1 MKKIGLFLCMLAA
14 LMAISCNKEQTDI
27 RTKHER
33 AVVILPKGSA
43 EVVFDLKAVTAI
55 GYLYQVPPFEYHMEF
70 YFYESF
76 SEDGATR
83 RRRAEVHLSQPLP
96 EEGLT
101 LDIMDYDNLPQYIY
115 EVDIWGLDESLGL
128 GRNLRIPMERGEYKG
143 GNDLI
148 ETVIINSFK
157 TSTIA
162 EDKVQRDD
170 CNYNI
175 YIKAKSGTI
184 ISIRF
189 INWHHDHEFDGPVVG

>member
-1 MKKIGLFLCMLAA
+1 MYL
-14 LMAISCNKEQTDI
+14 SET
-27 RTKHER
+27 
-33 AVVILPKGSA
+33 LPKEG
-43 EVVFDLKAVTAI
+43 I
-55 GYLYQVPPFEYHMEF
+55 VP
-70 YFYESF
+70 
-76 SEDGATR
+76 G
-83 RRRAEVHLSQPLP
+83 
-96 EEGLT
+96 
-101 LDIMDYDNLPQYIY
+101 IIDYDNLPQYIH

-128 GRNLRIPMERGEYKG
+128 GRDLRIPMERGEYKG

-189 INWHHDHEFDGPVVG
+189 IKWHLDAEREWNNIF